1 MQLRERL
8 TVIITTSAIRS
19 HPSTEMIS
27 KVRASFALIEVP
39 VRSCLVIH
47 RLTVRLR
54 ARLQG
59 LLDCPQIIVADGA
72 SIAETSE
79 LKKGKVT
86 ASLAA
91 RYHEYLQQL
100 ADVLDAETAQ
110 LRVQVFVLPPP
121 ALFGPSLTT
130 GIPQRLL
137 IVREKRYGYAENLRY
152 FRSHFPFLRGFPHCA
167 GSGTRCLPA
176 ARPTCWW
183 YNTTSAFCARC
194 MPQISSVYCSCWT
207 ASRRYLR

>member
-47 RLTVRLR
+47 LLTVRLH
-54 ARLQG
+54 ARPQG

-91 RYHEYLQQL
+91 RYHEYLQRL

-110 LRVQVFVLPPP
+110 LRVQVLPPP
-121 ALFGPSLTT
+121 APFGPSLTT

-152 FRSHFPFLRGFPHCA
+152 FRCHFPFLRGFPHCA

-176 ARPTCWW
+176 APLTC
-183 YNTTSAFCARC
+183 
-194 MPQISSVYCSCWT
+194 
-207 ASRRYLR
+207 

>member
-100 ADVLDAETAQ
+100 ADVLDAETVQ
-110 LRVQVFVLPPP
+110 LRVQVLPPP
-121 ALFGPSLTT
+121 ALFGPSLTS

-152 FRSHFPFLRGFPHCA
+152 FRSHFPFLRCFPHCA
-167 GSGTRCLPA
+167 ASGTRCLPA
-176 ARPTCWW
+176 APLTCWLC
-183 YNTTSAFCARC
+183 NMTSAFCARC
-194 MPQISSVYCSCWT
+194 MPQISSVYCSFWT